1 MKKELFGPFE
11 RHFCKSRSIQ
21 QWKML
26 CFTLTFTL
34 VLLSYSYYNLRAFL
48 IIMSKLKFCGIVAFP
63 PKIFCRMGFLKFL
76 AWVEGGALSFQD
88 TWVEHAL
95 GWKMKIYLFTWSLNF
110 IFFSSFL
117 ANIYLVFSFL
127 VFSEF

>member
-34 VLLSYSYYNLRAFL
+34 TLVLLSYSYYNLRAFL

-63 PKIFCRMGFLKFL
+63 PPQNILQNGVSQIPCLSRGGGGIKLSRYLGRTRIR
-76 AWVEGGALSFQD
+76 VENENLSFHL
-88 TWVEHAL
+88 VV
-95 GWKMKIYLFTWSLNF
+95 KFYLLF
-110 IFFSSFL
+110 IFFSCQ
-117 ANIYLVFSFL
+117 YLSRF
-127 VFSEF
+127 

>member
-1 MKKELFGPFE
+1 
-11 RHFCKSRSIQ
+11 
-21 QWKML
+21 ML
-26 CFTLTFTL
+26 LKDISVNPDRFNNEKCFVLLLLLL

-63 PKIFCRMGFLKFL
+63 PPPKYSAEWGFSNSLL
-76 AWVEGGALSFQD
+76 VSRGGGGGALSFQD
-88 TWVEHAL
+88 TWVEHEL
-95 GWKMKIYLFTWSLNF
+95 GWEMKIYLFTWSLNF
-110 IFFSSFL
+110 IFFSSSFL